1 VVLYQ
6 NLDGTQEQGLSRKP
20 MANLQSVVLAWNDKW
35 RVRIEDLLKFQLT
48 DADGA
53 HNLAHVQRVVTNAI
67 RLMQL
72 EDAEPKVVLPAA
84 WLHDCVLVRKDSPQR
99 NLASRLAAEK
109 AREFLKEMD
118 YHQNYILAITHAI
131 EAHSFSAG
139 INPETIEAK
148 VVQDADRIDALG
160 AFGIARCF
168 LTAGVM
174 QAELCSPVDPWAK
187 NRPLDDCRYAVDHFF
202 QKLLKLPTQ
211 MQTEGGRKLANERA
225 QVLVDFLQQMAAE
238 ADWDCA
244 GIKLDLNDY

>member
-1 VVLYQ
+1 MEITDCRNAVAEWKSIWQARLQ
-6 NLDGTQEQGLSRKP
+6 GFIEQEMTG
-20 MANLQSVVLAWNDKW
+20 
-35 RVRIEDLLKFQLT
+35 
-48 DADGA
+48 ADGA

-72 EDAEPKVVLPAA
+72 EEAEPKVVLPAA

-109 AREFLKEMD
+109 AREFLGEID
-118 YHQNYILAITHAI
+118 YHQNCIPAITHTI

-139 INPETIEAK
+139 IKPETIEAK

-187 NRPLDDCRYAVDHFF
+187 NRPLDDCRFAVDHFF
-202 QKLLKLPTQ
+202 QKLLKLPAQ

-244 GIKLDLNDY
+244 GIKLDLND